1 MRKLVTF
8 QNVYKEYKVGDN
20 IIKASNDLNFT
31 INEGE
36 FCIIVGPSGSGK
48 TTLLNLLGGMDN
60 VTRGKITVDGEEIS
74 SYKDRKLTD
83 FRRNSIGFV
92 FQFYNLLLF

>member
-1 MRKLVTF
+1 MRELVTF

-60 VTRGKITVDGEEIS
+60 VTRGKIIVDGEEIS

-83 FRRNSIGFV
+83 FRRN
-92 FQFYNLLLF
+92 

>member
-48 TTLLNLLGGMDN
+48 TTL
-60 VTRGKITVDGEEIS
+60 
-74 SYKDRKLTD
+74 
-83 FRRNSIGFV
+83 
-92 FQFYNLLLF
+92 

>member
-1 MRKLVTF
+1 MRELVTF

-20 IIKASNDLNFT
+20 IIKANNDLNFT

-60 VTRGKITVDGEEIS
+60 VTRGKIIVDGEEIS
-74 SYKDRKLTD
+74 SYKDR
-83 FRRNSIGFV
+83 
-92 FQFYNLLLF
+92 